1 MKPPQQRS
9 LAGQNPAED
18 HPQNPEEVYKQDK
31 LCQHFEESHGPSDLP
46 SPAEMLPHFTAFTLP
61 FGIQAFPTLNK
72 PSGPGSAGATGDYNR
87 PSFSS
92 QSVTGG
98 YQISLRAVDPTYPDY
113 PSFQGYT
120 VQLENGL
127 YNGVSTG
134 MSVLGPDVDA
144 IFNPYLGPGGTRPMV
159 PVTRV
164 DLSGYGESLFS
175 DWRNQTND
183 ITAVSKARYRGHTY
197 RSDVRRCPEFRQSS
211 AGKAL
216 PRMMYGKWFSA
227 SAEA

>member
-1 MKPPQQRS
+1 
-9 LAGQNPAED
+9 
-18 HPQNPEEVYKQDK
+18 
-31 LCQHFEESHGPSDLP
+31 
-46 SPAEMLPHFTAFTLP
+46 MLPHFTAFTLP

-216 PRMMYGKWFSA
+216 PRMMYGKWFQRRRRREVPPAPADTPAGGIPRLPNHVSQAADRSRSA
-227 SAEA
+227 QYGTRSL